1 MDDMSNAWLTSLRF
15 LDADAE
21 GLVDYH
27 TWERWPDD
35 VRGRLEQTGLLQPR
49 DSALAACDQ
58 CAGKRCRV
66 PIEQPITWQGTHVTA
81 RCGDTDAPVSTA
93 QIRRERIR
101 VWTPEWMRW
110 VAWLRQALRPVTQ
123 AEELIPQRLWKVG
136 RIRASDQ
143 PTVMV
148 YFARGLWW
156 AHEHSALT
164 YLPTSRPDGD
174 IVITL
179 AAPRPPARM
188 PDLAPMRVVTLAERL
203 IAEDDGQWGLY
214 VDDLVITGTG
224 TTHSSALR
232 VAPRY
237 HLHFDAEA
245 ASVVIN
251 GITLSPS
258 RTEYRIF
265 HTLAQAFG
273 LSPDTYRSDQYLVE
287 RAYDADDEPGD
298 VKQAVKQRIL
308 ALRKKMVD
316 AGCLDPSDATRLIQ
330 AKSGYGYRLN
340 RHLATVTF
348 TA

>member
-1 MDDMSNAWLTSLRF
+1 
-15 LDADAE
+15 
-21 GLVDYH
+21 VDYH

-35 VRGRLEQTGLLQPR
+35 VRTRLERTGLLQPR
-49 DSALAACDQ
+49 DSALAACNQ
-58 CAGKRCRV
+58 CAGKWCRV

-81 RCGDTDAPVSTA
+81 RCDDADAPVSTA

-101 VWTPEWMRW
+101 VWTPDWMHW
-110 VAWLRQALRPVTQ
+110 VSWLRHALRPVTQ
-123 AEELIPQRLWKVG
+123 AEEIVPRRLWKVG

-156 AHEHSALT
+156 AHDRSAVQ
-164 YLPTSRPDGD
+164 YLPNPLHEGD
-174 IVITL
+174 VVMTL
-179 AAPRPPARM
+179 AVPRPPARV
-188 PDLAPMRVVTLAERL
+188 PDLAPIRVVTLAERL
-203 IAEDDGQWGLY
+203 IAEDDERWGLC
-214 VDDLVITGTG
+214 VDDLVTTGTG
-224 TTHSSALR
+224 TTHTCASR
-232 VAPRY
+232 VTPRY
-237 HLHFDAEA
+237 HLHFAAEA
-245 ASVVIN
+245 AGVVIN

-265 HTLAQAFG
+265 HALAQAFD

-308 ALRKKMVD
+308 ALRKKMID
-316 AGCLDPSDATRLIQ
+316 AGCLDPPDATRLIQ
-330 AKSGYGYRLN
+330 AKGGYGYRLN